1 MAKTTDIGT
10 RLSDQVTGV
19 APSSKDYNTNNKI
32 RFDKIKSEPMV
43 AVYGNPL
50 YATYLGDAYSFDYQ
64 DFPVTIRFDGKNY
77 FYHKTIAEILQKKL
91 DAAARANAPTTV
103 GDGDKLY

>member
-1 MAKTTDIGT
+1 MAIKETGQ
-10 RLSDQVTGV
+10 RLSDTSTRHI
-19 APSSKDYNTNNKI
+19 PSKKGYNEQNKI

-50 YATYLGDAYSFDYQ
+50 YATYLGDVYSFDYQ
-64 DFPVTIRFDGKNY
+64 DFPVTIKFDGKNY
-77 FYHKTIAEILQKKL
+77 YYHKTIAEILQKKL
-91 DAAARANAPTTV
+91 DASAMSNVPKVA